1 MQAGEGRCP
10 ECGAALRTTDPRF
23 VKWCDRCDWG
33 LDPSKQPVKDTR
45 VSRYRRRL
53 EERLVRSLFEEVR
66 DRQELKPGRDLAS
79 VSATVVATAIHLLTL
94 AILVTGVWM
103 LVAWWRNPFAWL
115 PAFGLIGVA
124 IAMRP
129 RFGKLDSNVRTLE
142 RDDAPRL
149 YALVDRISAELGGP
163 RPEIVVSPEFN
174 ASAGRY
180 GIRQRP
186 ILEIGLPLWNVL
198 GPQERANLLGHEL
211 GHFVNDDQRRR
222 LIVLTAVQGMGQLYH
237 LLNGHVHW
245 DDDLAF
251 FSAVARTVLR
261 ALSTIPYA
269 LGTAL
274 MLVTLRAGQ
283 YAEYLADQLGSRIGS
298 SQATVRG
305 LEISLIAA
313 ASLRTMDTAIRRQ
326 VHPDE
331 LWRIQR
337 EHLASV
343 PPIEWERL
351 ERVAAKRDLRVDES
365 HPPTHLRIELAKAR
379 PQQAAAVVVGRTE
392 SELID
397 KELAPAYAQV
407 AKDLR
412 EQSLRDL
419 YY

>member
-1 MQAGEGRCP
+1 VG
-10 ECGAALRTTDPRF
+10 LRATDPRF
-23 VKWCDRCDWG
+23 VRWCDSCDWG
-33 LDPSKQPVKDTR
+33 LDPSRLPTKNTR
-45 VSRYRRRL
+45 VARYRRRA

-79 VSATVVATAIHLLTL
+79 VGATVVASAIHLLTL
-94 AILVTGVWM
+94 AVLVTGVWM
-103 LVAWWRNPFAWL
+103 LVAWWRNPFAWF
-115 PAFGLIGVA
+115 PALGLIGVA

-129 RFGKLDSNVRTLE
+129 RFGKLDRDVLRLE
-142 RDDAPRL
+142 REDTPRL
-149 YALVDRISAELGGP
+149 HALVDRVSAELGGP
-163 RPEIVVSPEFN
+163 RLEVVVTAEFN

-186 ILEIGLPLWNVL
+186 ILEIGLPLWNVRA
-198 GPQERANLLGHEL
+198 PQERADLIGHEV
-211 GHFVNDDQRRR
+211 GHFVNNDQRRR
-222 LIVLTAVQGMGQLYH
+222 LVVLTAVRGMGQLAY
-237 LLNGHVHW
+237 LLDGRVHW

-261 ALSTIPYA
+261 GLSAIPYA
-269 LGTAL
+269 LGAVL

-305 LEISLIAA
+305 LEVSLLAA
-313 ASLRTMDTAIRRQ
+313 ASMRTMDTAVRRR

-351 ERVAAKRDLRVDES
+351 RRVAAKRDLRVDES

-379 PQQAAAVVVGRTE
+379 PQQAAAVVVGRVE

-412 EQSLRDL
+412 EQSLRSL

>member
-1 MQAGEGRCP
+1 MQAGDGRCP
-10 ECGAALRTTDPRF
+10 ECGVGLRTTDPRF

-33 LDPSKQPVKDTR
+33 LDPSKQPTKDTR
-45 VSRYRRRL
+45 VARYRRRA

-79 VSATVVATAIHLLTL
+79 VGATVVAAAIHLLTL
-94 AILVTGVWM
+94 AVFVTGVWM
-103 LVAWWRNPFAWL
+103 LVAWWRNPFAWF
-115 PAFGLIGVA
+115 PALALIGVA

-129 RFGKLDSNVRTLE
+129 RFGKLDGDVRRLE

-163 RPEIVVSPEFN
+163 RLEVVVSADFN
-174 ASAGRY
+174 ATAGRY

-198 GPQERANLLGHEL
+198 GPQERAELLGHEI
-211 GHFVNDDQRRR
+211 GHFVNHDQRHR
-222 LIVLTAVQGMGQLYH
+222 LIVFTAVQGMGQLHY
-237 LLNGHVHW
+237 LLNGRVHW
-245 DDDLAF
+245 DEDLAF

-261 ALSTIPYA
+261 GLSAIPYA

-305 LEISLIAA
+305 LEIALLGT
-313 ASLRTMDTAIRRQ
+313 ASLRTMDTAVRRQ

-351 ERVAAKRDLRVDES
+351 KRVAAKRDLRVDES

-379 PQQAAAVVVGRTE
+379 PQLAAAVVVGRTE

-397 KELAPAYAQV
+397 KELAPAYAQI